1 MLNSATHVAS
11 LKPMTL
17 DPLPSRPL
25 VSILVSSYNY
35 APYLQEAIES
45 ALCQTYDNLEFI
57 ICDDGSTDGSAE
69 IIEGYRSRD
78 IRIKAIHQTNGG
90 QAQAL
95 NSAFS
100 VSTGEIICLLD
111 ADDVFLPCK
120 LQYVVNAFAT
130 APNAGFAINRMLK
143 VNKIR
148 KYLGLTPV
156 LYKLP
161 SGWKGASWCLGPRTM
176 GGFPPCSGLSMRRCV
191 AEAIFPLPAGLKAY
205 ADMPIQ
211 ALAPLL
217 TPIVAIQTPLGEY
230 RVHGSNVA
238 GVSKFTED
246 RLRNLVVYEKELWR
260 IWRQRLK
267 STPLELDSDFHFPPE
282 KAPSLMAYAYAR
294 FRSDCGSKSIF
305 WAIPPE
311 YFRTLP
317 RIYRW
322 YWRTSIL
329 LPNWLFRKSFNFV
342 YGQTRAKMFVG
353 RVLDICRNSLWIRN
367 KAVKF

>member
-1 MLNSATHVAS
+1 MHAAP

-17 DPLPSRPL
+17 DPLPGRPL

-35 APYLQEAIES
+35 APYLKEAIES
-45 ALCQTYDNLEFI
+45 ALGQTYDNLELI

-69 IIEGYRSRD
+69 IIEGYRLRD
-78 IRIKAIHQTNGG
+78 LRIKAIHQGNRG

-95 NSAFS
+95 NAAFRA
-100 VSTGEIICLLD
+100 STGEIICLLD

-120 LQYVVNAFAT
+120 LQYVVDAFAT
-130 APNAGFAINRMLK
+130 APSAGFALNRMLK
-143 VNKIR
+143 VNKVR
-148 KYLGLTPV
+148 KHLGQIPS
-156 LYKLP
+156 LYRLP
-161 SGWKGASWCLGPRTM
+161 SGWKGASWCLGPRTL
-176 GGFPPCSGLSMRRCV
+176 GGLPPCSGLSIRRCV
-191 AEAIFPLPAGLKAY
+191 AEAIFPLPADLKAY
-205 ADMPIQ
+205 ADMAIQ

-238 GVSKFTED
+238 GVSRFTED

-260 IWRQRLK
+260 VWRRHLE
-267 STPLELDSDFHFPPE
+267 STSLELDSDLHFPSE

-294 FRSDCGSKSIF
+294 FRSDCGSKSVY
-305 WAIPPE
+305 WAVAPE
-311 YFRTLP
+311 YFRSLP

-322 YWRTSIL
+322 YWRASIL
-329 LPNWLFRKSFNFV
+329 LPDWLFRMSFNFV
-342 YGQTRAKMFVG
+342 YGQTSAKMIVG
-353 RVLDICRNSLWIRN
+353 RVLDICRNSLWLRK